1 MTGATQ
7 TMKRLVTLFAFTALS
22 THFLFAQGQGATPA
36 ERIANRVA
44 RLTTL
49 LTLTTD
55 QQTQATAIFT
65 KEQAAESS
73 VITSMQAARKALQA
87 AVEKNDATGITTS
100 ATQIGALTTQQVEDQ
115 ARADAAFYAILTADQ
130 QAKYNEL
137 QSAGP
142 GGPGGLGGFGLGP
155 RSIWRPA
162 LALRSLTE
170 W

>member
-1 MTGATQ
+1 
-7 TMKRLVTLFAFTALS
+7 MKRLVTLFAFTALS
-22 THFLFAQGQGATPA
+22 TPFLFAQGQGATPA

-65 KEQAAESS
+65 KEQSAESS
-73 VITSMQAARKALQA
+73 LLTSMQAARKALQA

-100 ATQIGALTTQQVEDQ
+100 ATQIGALTTQLVEDQ

-142 GGPGGLGGFGLGP
+142 RGPGGFGGLGGRGPALFGGP
-155 RSIWRPA
+155 R
-162 LALRSLTE
+162 
-170 W
+170 

>member
-1 MTGATQ
+1 
-7 TMKRLVTLFAFTALS
+7 MKRLVAVFAFTALS
-22 THFLFAQGQGATPA
+22 ALFLFAQGRGATPA
-36 ERIANRVA
+36 EMIANRIA

-65 KEQAAESS
+65 KEQAGESS
-73 VITSMQAARKALQA
+73 LITSMQAARKSLQSA
-87 AVEKNDATGITTS
+87 IQTNDAAGIATL
-100 ATQIGALTTQQVEDQ
+100 ATQIGALTTEQVADQ

-142 GGPGGLGGFGLGP
+142 GGPGGPGGFGGLGP
-155 RSIWRPA
+155 ARFGAPR
-162 LALRSLTE
+162 LR
-170 W
+170 

>member
-1 MTGATQ
+1 MQ
-7 TMKRLVTLFAFTALS
+7 RLVTIFALS
-22 THFLFAQGQGATPA
+22 TTFLFAQGPGTPPA
-36 ERIANRVA
+36 DRAANRVA

-73 VITSMQAARKALQA
+73 ALTAMQAARKALRS
-87 AVEKNDATGITTS
+87 AVQTNDAAGIATS
-100 ATQIGALTTQQVEDQ
+100 ASQIGALTTQLVGDQ
-115 ARADAAFYAILTADQ
+115 ARADAAFYTILTADQ

-142 GGPGGLGGFGLGP
+142 GGPGGFGGPGPARFGAP
-155 RSIWRPA
+155 R
-162 LALRSLTE
+162 LR
-170 W
+170 